1 VLVALASLGSPASA
15 RVMEA
20 GDAAIVRRVA
30 PAVVYIAEW
39 KVHPATEPNQAP
51 RRVRA
56 YASGFIID
64 PSGIVVTNKHVVDD
78 ALSMHVIFSN
88 GDSAPAHLLAAAAMT
103 DLAVLKVDVDHP
115 LPALK
120 WANSDAL
127 QVGDPV
133 LTIGNPLGIGTSV
146 SAGIVSA
153 LNRNLHDSPFDS
165 YIQTDA
171 AINYGN
177 SGGPLID
184 SNGEVVGVDTAFY
197 DPDANGGSIGIG
209 FAIPSNLASFVVRFL
224 LEPNHPKPGWIGVT
238 LQDMSD
244 TLADA
249 LAV

>member
-1 VLVALASLGSPASA
+1 
-15 RVMEA
+15 
-20 GDAAIVRRVA
+20 
-30 PAVVYIAEW
+30 
-39 KVHPATEPNQAP
+39 
-51 RRVRA
+51 
-56 YASGFIID
+56 
-64 PSGIVVTNKHVVDD
+64 
-78 ALSMHVIFSN
+78 MHVIFSN
-88 GDSAPAHLLAAAAMT
+88 GDRAPARLLAAAAMT

-133 LTIGNPLGIGTSV
+133 LTIGNPLGLGMSV

-184 SNGEVVGVDTAFY
+184 RNGEVVGIDTAFY
-197 DPDANGGSIGIG
+197 NPDANGGSIGIG

-224 LEPNHPKPGWIGVT
+224 LDPNHPKPGWIGVT
-238 LQDMSD
+238 LEDMND
-244 TLADA
+244 RLADA
-249 LAV
+249 LGVRAGKRGDRVGGRSGESCRPGRSAAGRRAGDD